1 MMAELDSH
9 AITNENSTP
18 LKSRFSPWH
27 ACGPDLKTYE
37 PGMKRAAHLS
47 LEGCSLRLAPGQNH
61 EDAARQWE
69 EIFGVGRS
77 RDLVAFT
84 NSRLGFARAAEG
96 KPEGLLSVTVGVN
109 GRDKIAEIWE
119 RASKLGLAED
129 LWVNMCGIRWFFV
142 LTGHGVVKG
151 KL

>member
-1 MMAELDSH
+1 MAELDSH
-9 AITNENSTP
+9 APTKANSTP
-18 LKSRFSPWH
+18 LKTQFSPWH
-27 ACGPDLKTYE
+27 AAGSDLTTYE
-37 PGMKRAAHLS
+37 PGMTRAAHLS

-84 NSRLGFARAAEG
+84 NSRLGFVRAAEG
-96 KPEGLLSVTVGVN
+96 KPEGLLSITVGVN
-109 GRDKIAEIWE
+109 GRDKIADIWE
-119 RASKLGLAED
+119 RASKLGLKENR
-129 LWVNMCGIRWFFV
+129 WVNMCGIRWFFV
-142 LTGHGVVKG
+142 LTGNGVTKG